1 MVMGDFDDSSNGT
14 LSWIV
19 FLLATMLNLIIMLNL
34 LIAIVS
40 ETFTNVLER
49 KIENSYREKAAIIVE
64 NYFLLRNDLKD
75 QNEKT
80 FDSLII
86 IKPLTG
92 KLVDYNSANFEYD
105 EDDENVVQG
114 ARSGG
119 GGGGGTL

>member
-1 MVMGDFDDSSNGT
+1 MVSLGDFMVMGDFDDSSNGT

-75 QNEKT
+75 
-80 FDSLII
+80 
-86 IKPLTG
+86 
-92 KLVDYNSANFEYD
+92 
-105 EDDENVVQG
+105 
-114 ARSGG
+114 
-119 GGGGGTL
+119 